1 MAANNLFRHNE
12 FNANKEA
19 SPGFFEDNGR
29 VKPIKLQG
37 VPSEGFI
44 MPIDSLYKWLDFIG
58 ESHEV
63 VTNLKEGTE
72 FDSLDKHILCKK
84 YVVNPP
90 KTSGNSS
97 RQAKQPKGISRES
110 V

>member
-1 MAANNLFRHNE
+1 MLTR
-12 FNANKEA
+12 KLLQ
-19 SPGFFEDNGR
+19 GR

-84 YVVNPP
+84 YVVNSLLD
-90 KTSGNSS
+90 KYNSGVKIKDLL
-97 RQAKQPKGISRES
+97 R
-110 V
+110 

>member
-58 ESHEV
+58 ESHEGIV
-63 VTNLKEGTE
+63 IRIENGLSEAYKLKCFRFLGEE
-72 FDSLDKHILCKK
+72 SKSLDKGEIDIEAD
-84 YVVNPP
+84 
-90 KTSGNSS
+90 
-97 RQAKQPKGISRES
+97 Q
-110 V
+110 

>member
-44 MPIDSLYKWLDFIG
+44 MPIDSLYKWLD
-58 ESHEV
+58 
-63 VTNLKEGTE
+63 LKEGTE